1 MTFYYIR
8 EKRDG
13 AVKVARARARGSSVL
28 ERRGYCGNANTIRE
42 TQWRKTAFV
51 SLKMAAEYRRPGLGP
66 RGRGRGR
73 GRSRVESNDRD
84 NCAKD
89 DGYLTG
95 AHVETCTAIAATPT
109 RRAEN
114 RFT

>member
-13 AVKVARARARGSSVL
+13 AVKVARARARASVF

-51 SLKMAAEYRRPGLGP
+51 SLKMPAEYRRGTRAG
-66 RGRGRGR
+66 GG
-73 GRSRVESNDRD
+73 SRESSRMIV
-84 NCAKD
+84 
-89 DGYLTG
+89 T
-95 AHVETCTAIAATPT
+95 IARKTMVT
-109 RRAEN
+109 
-114 RFT
+114 